1 MKKLS
6 LQWRITLMT
15 AALVCITCVLM
26 NCLISL
32 SGKHYMESI
41 VNGLSSYSYIENSID
56 PESKKADPD
65 LTIIVNGAQESFS
78 TTNWYI
84 TVAVTL
90 FAGILAYF
98 VSGHAIKP

>member
-1 MKKLS
+1 
-6 LQWRITLMT
+6 MT

-26 NCLISL
+26 NCLISF

-41 VNGLSSYSYIENSID
+41 VNGLSAYSDIENSID

-90 FAGILAYF
+90 LGGILAYF